1 MSINKF
7 IKVKDEKFLYRD
19 ANSKA
24 VVNTNA
30 TALKEYKESKSKR
43 MAKNTQIL
51 QYENDINTLKDEV
64 TDIKNSLKLL
74 LDKLNS
80 EG

>member
-7 IKVKDEKFLYRD
+7 IKVKEEKFLYRD

-24 VVNTNA
+24 VVNTNT
-30 TALKEYKESKSKR
+30 TALKEYKESKLKR

-64 TDIKNSLKLL
+64 TDIKNSLRLL

>member
-24 VVNTNA
+24 IVNNNVN
-30 TALKEYKESKSKR
+30 ALKEYKESKAKR
-43 MAKNTQIL
+43 SAKNTQIL